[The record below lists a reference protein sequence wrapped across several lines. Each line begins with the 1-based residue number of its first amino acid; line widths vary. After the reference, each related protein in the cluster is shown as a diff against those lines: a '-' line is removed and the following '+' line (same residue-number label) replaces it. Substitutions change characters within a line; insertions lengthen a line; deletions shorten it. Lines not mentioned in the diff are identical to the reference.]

1 MQIDISTEVLKKLC
15 VTPTEYVYLYLV
27 FLQEYEEL
35 ESLNLNVSVEDLQT
49 KGLIKIGAEG
59 IKSHVVRYGFQH
71 VQETSFDQ
79 MWFELLSHFP
89 LKVSTRGG
97 GIRVLRAK
105 DPEVQSN
112 QKAKSRYQKYVGKSL
127 AKHTEV
133 IKGLQ
138 NELDIRRKSNQM
150 EFMQNLDTWL
160 NQHTWEKYI
169 SIDAGEHEQSQ
180 SGHRIT
186 RKL

>member
-1 MQIDISTEVLKKLC
+1 LRKKPLWKVIQDRPSQVEFPDGEKMMDMLIRFKST
-15 VTPTEYVYLYLV
+15 
-27 FLQEYEEL
+27 
-35 ESLNLNVSVEDLQT
+35 
-49 KGLIKIGAEG
+49 I
-59 IKSHVVRYGFQH
+59 
-71 VQETSFDQ
+71 
-79 MWFELLSHFP
+79 
-89 LKVSTRGG
+89 
-97 GIRVLRAK
+97 
-105 DPEVQSN
+105 
-112 QKAKSRYQKYVGKSL
+112 
-127 AKHTEV
+127 TEV